1 MTSKI
6 SNFLGNLWSG
16 IKTFGSK
23 GLDFVQN
30 SAGKIGTGLM
40 KTNDFIAK
48 WAPVASNV
56 LQFAGG
62 VANAVNQ
69 MKPGEVKDK
78 IKDYANDVMNGNKRP
93 SNLPR
98 RQITNNNSP
107 PQNNSQNNSPQATP
121 QKNIF
126 APKPNL
132 NKQNII

>member
-62 VANAVNQ
+62 VANAV
-69 MKPGEVKDK
+69 EVKDK
-78 IKDYANDVMNGNKRP
+78 IQDYANDVMNGNKRP